1 MLLSGGGVH
10 SQYVFCVLCESR
22 GRAMNESVSEEET
35 EEKTDRKPIG
45 GNEADF
51 EAVLIDGVLGFS
63 VSFGNAILLL
73 VGAVSHAASFFQA
86 AFTLIVSALIAM
98 VFFKLVQLK
107 TDAISAR
114 LPRVAFVCAH
124 AICFLAS
131 VIGMFLGLQLL
142 TAAAAA
148 LGLADTL
155 VLYGRFLAALA
166 RKALM
171 LVVDTAFLYPGILM
185 MIIVNVPV
193 PYDSI
198 ILAAMVLVTIVVA
211 LLFIRRNY
219 DIGELISAADSK
231 ARSIKVKGNVHT
243 LFLVGFMISA
253 FLLFQPLPFTL
264 QVSNVALGLAFTIA
278 GIGSLLMRQ
287 VNERGTKDALRKTMA
302 LASVVLLL
310 PLVLVP
316 PEVQLVLMACYS
328 CYAIL
333 ETLTI
338 LDAIVETVRFNLI
351 AAMWL
356 IGKECSVFFGGI
368 VAGGVIFAFLPW
380 LEQLVGITRATLIL
394 CIVVAALCAWLQIK
408 VNYQI
413 YPFEPIIEEEV
424 DEEVTANIERNG
436 RRKVLWHQKID
447 AACEQYRLSPREREI
462 LPILL
467 RGRDAKYI
475 MDTFYISQST
485 AKTHIYNIYRKFG
498 IHSRQELLDFVEDIE
513 FMDFEIPDNPESGD
527 DAMQ

>member
-1 MLLSGGGVH
+1 MS
-10 SQYVFCVLCESR
+10 E
-22 GRAMNESVSEEET
+22 AMPERET
-35 EEKTDRKPIG
+35 EQTAERKPIG

-51 EAVLIDGVLGFS
+51 EAVLIDGILGFS
-63 VSFGNAILLL
+63 LSCGNAILLL
-73 VGAVSHAASFFQA
+73 TGAVAHAGSFFD
-86 AFTLIVSALIAM
+86 SALITVIAALVAA

-107 TDAISAR
+107 TDAISKR
-114 LPRVAFVCAH
+114 LPRVCFVCVH
-124 AICFLAS
+124 ATCFLVA
-131 VIGMFLGLQLL
+131 VIGMYLGLNFL
-142 TAAAAA
+142 TAIAAT

-155 VLYGRFLAALA
+155 ILYGRFLAALA

-171 LVVDTAFLYPGILM
+171 LVVDAAFLYPGILM
-185 MIIVNVPV
+185 MVVVNVPS

-198 ILAAMVLVTIVVA
+198 ILSAMVLVTIVVV
-211 LLFIRRNY
+211 LVFIRRDY
-219 DIGELISAADSK
+219 DFGELISAADSK

-243 LFLVGFMISA
+243 LFLVGFMVGA
-253 FLLFQPLPFTL
+253 FLLFSSLPFTMEI
-264 QVSNVALGLAFTIA
+264 SHVALGLAFALA

-287 VNERGTKDALRKTMA
+287 INERGTKDALRKTMG
-302 LASVVLLL
+302 LVSLVLLL

-316 PEVQLVLMACYS
+316 SEIQLALLACYS
-328 CYAIL
+328 CYVIL

-356 IGKECSVFFGGI
+356 IGKECSVFFGGMA
-368 VAGGVIFAFLPW
+368 VGGAIFALFPW
-380 LEQLVGITRATLIL
+380 LAHVIGPAQSMLVL
-394 CIVVAALCAWLQIK
+394 CIVVAACCAWLQIK
-408 VNYQI
+408 VNYQV
-413 YPFEPIIEEEV
+413 YPYEPIIEEEV
-424 DEEVTANIERNG
+424 DEEMTARIERNG
-436 RRKVLWHQKID
+436 RRKDLWHQKID

-513 FMDFEIPDNPESGD
+513 FVDFDVSGD
-527 DAMQ
+527 QDHEDPSAE